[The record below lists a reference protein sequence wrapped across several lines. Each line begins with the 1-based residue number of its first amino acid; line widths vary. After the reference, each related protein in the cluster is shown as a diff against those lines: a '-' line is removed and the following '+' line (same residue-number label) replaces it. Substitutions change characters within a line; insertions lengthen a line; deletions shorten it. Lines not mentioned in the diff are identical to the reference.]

1 MEKYRVGI
9 VGATGM
15 VGQRFISLLKDHP
28 WFEVNCVAASA
39 RSAGKTYREAVGER
53 WAFAWEIPEKVAGMT
68 VVDAA
73 DIDEVSKHV
82 DFVFCAVDMKKDEI
96 RALEEAYAKHEI
108 PVVSNNSACRGIE
121 DVPMVVPEI
130 NADHLAVIEAQKKRL
145 GTKSGFIAVK
155 PNCSIQS
162 YVPAL
167 TPLLDFEPEKVS
179 VCTYQAISGAGKTFK
194 TWPEMVDNVI
204 PYIGGEDEKS
214 ENEPLKL
221 WGHVEDGK
229 IVNATLPVISAQC
242 LRVACSDGHMAAVSV
257 SFKKKPTIEQIK
269 ERWANYETEAQ
280 RLELP
285 SAPKPFLQY
294 FEDPSR
300 PQTRLDRDFQNG
312 FGVSIGRLRED
323 KLFDYRF
330 VCLSHN
336 TVRGAAGGGI
346 LTAELLWPQGVHS
359 APGVMQKSYKYLEG
373 SYHNETFVHRH
384 WYGADYAFQERR
396 NRLGCAGQ
404 PRREPD
410 CGRRERAD
418 CRGHDGRTI
427 DDDVG

>member
-1 MEKYRVGI
+1 MEMYRVGI
-9 VGATGM
+9 IGATGM
-15 VGQRFISLLKDHP
+15 VGQRFVSLLENHP
-28 WFEVNCVAASA
+28 WFEITALAASG
-39 RSAGKTYREAVGER
+39 RSAGKPYAEAVEGR
-53 WAFAWEIPEKVAGMT
+53 WAFSWPIPEKAAKLPVM
-68 VVDAA
+68 DAA
-73 DIDEVSKHV
+73 EVEKV
-82 DFVFCAVDMKKDEI
+82 AEKCDFVFCAVAMDKAAT
-96 RALEEAYAKHEI
+96 RALEEAYAKTET
-108 PVVSNNSACRGIE
+108 PVVSNNSACRLLP
-121 DVPMVVPEI
+121 DVPMLIPEI
-130 NADHLAVIEAQKKRL
+130 NAEHAEIIAAQRKRL
-145 GTKSGFIAVK
+145 GTQRGFIAVK

-167 TPLLDFEPEKVS
+167 TPLLDFEPTQVS

-194 TWPEMVDNVI
+194 SWPEMVDNVI

-221 WGHVEDGK
+221 WGRLEDKGNGPV
-229 IVNATLPVISAQC
+229 IVNAAEPVISAQC

-257 SFKKKPTIEQIK
+257 SFRKKVTKEQIL

-323 KLFDYRF
+323 KIFDWRF

-336 TVRGAAGGGI
+336 TIRGAAGGGI
-346 LTAELLWPQGVHS
+346 LTAELL
-359 APGVMQKSYKYLEG
+359 
-373 SYHNETFVHRH
+373 
-384 WYGADYAFQERR
+384 
-396 NRLGCAGQ
+396 
-404 PRREPD
+404 
-410 CGRRERAD
+410 
-418 CRGHDGRTI
+418 CRKGYIIAKG
-427 DDDVG
+427 